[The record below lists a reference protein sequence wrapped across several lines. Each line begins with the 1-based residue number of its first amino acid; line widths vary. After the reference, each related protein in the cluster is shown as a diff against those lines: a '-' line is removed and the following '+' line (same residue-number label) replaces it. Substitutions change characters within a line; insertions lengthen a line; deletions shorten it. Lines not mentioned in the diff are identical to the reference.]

1 VAGYGVAAHSTH
13 VRLLSH
19 PEWSGGI
26 MQIRRL
32 TTALLVG
39 LLLTLTLGTVTAA
52 AAPPPLPTETGCPA
66 GYQVLV
72 VSDLVAMGY
81 LVLPE
86 TIDAEGNQD
95 NLICGL
101 PLPEPVRQQL
111 CGPDCPIPVTYIF
124 DENDLPAQQ

>member
-1 VAGYGVAAHSTH
+1 
-13 VRLLSH
+13 
-19 PEWSGGI
+19 
-26 MQIRRL
+26 MQVRRL

-39 LLLTLTLGTVTAA
+39 LLLTLSLGTATAA

-72 VSDLVAMGY
+72 VSDLLAMGY
-81 LVLPE
+81 QLPG
-86 TIDAEGNQD
+86 ILDAEGNQD
-95 NLICGL
+95 NLVCGL

-111 CGPDCPIPVTYIF
+111 CGPNCPVPILYLF

>member
-1 VAGYGVAAHSTH
+1 
-13 VRLLSH
+13 
-19 PEWSGGI
+19 

-39 LLLTLTLGTVTAA
+39 LLLTLSLGTATAA

-81 LVLPE
+81 QVLPE
-86 TIDAEGNQD
+86 AIDAAGNQD
-95 NLICGL
+95 GLIFGL

-111 CGPDCPIPVTYIF
+111 CGPDCPIPITYLF
-124 DENDLPAQQ
+124 DENDLPARQ

>member
-1 VAGYGVAAHSTH
+1 M
-13 VRLLSH
+13 
-19 PEWSGGI
+19 

-39 LLLTLTLGTVTAA
+39 LLLTLSLGTATAA
-52 AAPPPLPTETGCPA
+52 AAPPELPTETGCPA

-72 VSDLVAMGY
+72 VSDLLAMGY
-81 LVLPE
+81 VLPG
-86 TIDAEGNQD
+86 TLDAEGNQD

-111 CGPDCPIPVTYIF
+111 CGPDCPVPVLYLF
-124 DENDLPAQQ
+124 DENDLPASQ

>member
-1 VAGYGVAAHSTH
+1 
-13 VRLLSH
+13 
-19 PEWSGGI
+19 

-39 LLLTLTLGTVTAA
+39 LLLTLSLGTATAA
-52 AAPPPLPTETGCPA
+52 AAPPELPTETGCPA

-72 VSDLVAMGY
+72 VSDLLAMGY
-81 LVLPE
+81 VLPGAL
-86 TIDAEGNQD
+86 DAEGNQD
-95 NLICGL
+95 NLVCGL

-111 CGPDCPIPVTYIF
+111 CGPDCPIPVLYLF